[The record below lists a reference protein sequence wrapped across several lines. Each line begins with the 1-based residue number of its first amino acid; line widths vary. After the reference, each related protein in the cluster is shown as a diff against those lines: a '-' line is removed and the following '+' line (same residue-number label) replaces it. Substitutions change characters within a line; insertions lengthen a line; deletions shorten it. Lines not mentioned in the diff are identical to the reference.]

1 MLKLEINTYDQLVA
15 KLEDKKAIAETTKME
30 KQEELR
36 SKLGSAKIASVKA
49 KAALEKA
56 IVTSGVSIDAAALD
70 YKTAL
75 ETEEFY
81 VDLNDLVFG
90 EDKVVKSTTKANKA

>member
-1 MLKLEINTYDQLVA
+1 MLKLEISTYDQLVA
-15 KLEDKKAIAETTKME
+15 KLEDKKAVAETTRME

-36 SKLGSAKIASVKA
+36 AKLGSAKIAAVKA
-49 KAALEKA
+49 KSALEKA
-56 IVTSGVSIDAAALD
+56 IVTSGLSIDTAALE

-81 VDLNDLVFG
+81 VDLNELVFG
-90 EDKVVKSTTKANKA
+90 EEKATKSTAKAGK